1 VFLLDEQRFALSRV
15 LLDKLAEV
23 LEFLFLLEVVVL
35 GVAQVDQA
43 AE

>member
-1 VFLLDEQRFALSRV
+1 MFLLDEERLALSWV
-15 LLDKLAEV
+15 LLDELAEV

>member
-1 VFLLDEQRFALSRV
+1 VFLLDEERLALSWV
-15 LLDKLAEV
+15 LLDELAEV

>member
-1 VFLLDEQRFALSRV
+1 VFLLDEERFALSWV
-15 LLDKLAEV
+15 LLDELAEV
-23 LEFLFLLEVVVL
+23 LEFFFLLEVVVL